1 MVRSTARSPEEYI
14 ASLPPDRRE
23 AITAVRDV
31 IRRNLPDGFEE
42 GMEFGAL
49 TWFVPLERF
58 PDTHNGRPLGLVAL
72 ASQKQYMALYLNTV
86 YGDPQLADWFRARYA
101 ASGKRLSMGKSC
113 VRFRSLDDLP
123 LDVVGETVAK
133 VSVDQF
139 VQHYQAA
146 RGSSRRTGGGA

>member
-58 PDTHNGRPLGLVAL
+58 PDT
-72 ASQKQYMALYLNTV
+72 
-86 YGDPQLADWFRARYA
+86 
-101 ASGKRLSMGKSC
+101 LS
-113 VRFRSLDDLP
+113 LI
-123 LDVVGETVAK
+123 
-133 VSVDQF
+133 
-139 VQHYQAA
+139 HI
-146 RGSSRRTGGGA
+146 